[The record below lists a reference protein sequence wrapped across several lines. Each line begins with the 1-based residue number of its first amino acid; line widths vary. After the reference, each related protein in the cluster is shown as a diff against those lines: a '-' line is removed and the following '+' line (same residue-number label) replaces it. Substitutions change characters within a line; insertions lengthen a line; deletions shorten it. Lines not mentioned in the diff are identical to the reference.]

1 MKALRIAPSDDKVQL
16 DAKCKELITRAERIK
31 AAADWQSAARQKPV
45 SKLQPPSS
53 KRKLT
58 TREEIIVLEGAKL
71 NGFIFPPWERAPTSV
86 EFEQPFTYV
95 QNNCCLDISYV
106 RCPSCLT
113 ISKEILLI
121 CKYLVAKRRYS
132 LGGSDPPS
140 YYVPKM
146 LQPRHKMWRSP

>member
-31 AAADWQSAARQKPV
+31 ASADWQSAARQKPV
-45 SKLQPPSS
+45 SKLQPPTS

-71 NGFIFPPWERAPTSV
+71 NGFIFPPWERPPALV

-95 QNNCCLDISYV
+95 RNECCLHDYV
-106 RCPSCLT
+106 LSVRP
-113 ISKEILLI
+113 
-121 CKYLVAKRRYS
+121 V
-132 LGGSDPPS
+132 
-140 YYVPKM
+140 
-146 LQPRHKMWRSP
+146 

>member
-45 SKLQPPSS
+45 SKLQPPTS

-71 NGFIFPPWERAPTSV
+71 NGFIFPPWERAPTPV

-95 QNNCCLDISYV
+95 QNECFSDISH
-106 RCPSCLT
+106 CPPCLT
-113 ISKEILLI
+113 FSKEILLI
-121 CKYLVAKRRYS
+121 CKYLVAKQRSS
-132 LGGSDPPS
+132 LGGNDPSS
-140 YYVPKM
+140 YYMPKM
-146 LQPRHKMWRSP
+146 LQPRHKMWRNP